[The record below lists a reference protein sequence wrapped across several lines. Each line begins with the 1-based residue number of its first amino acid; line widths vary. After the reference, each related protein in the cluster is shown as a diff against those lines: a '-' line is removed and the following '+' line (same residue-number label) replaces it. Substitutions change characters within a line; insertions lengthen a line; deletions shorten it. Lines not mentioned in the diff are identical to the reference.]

1 MKFQFSTF
9 TEHSAH
15 ILGDSSLVAYQL
27 QWPTKPCGAL
37 SPIALDSFFVAFSF
51 PDRHRN
57 ASSSSLIPCI
67 TYDRLGH
74 KQTETGS
81 GASNSGV
88 VPLTPSPQQ
97 DNILATSKKR
107 HFVRPRSS
115 EEAVIYRG
123 INLRKSPQCDA
134 RAIAIQGAEER
145 AADRCHSLRC
155 GDTRCRL
162 FLTRTD

>member
-1 MKFQFSTF
+1 MLGRSVVQFQFSTF

-51 PDRHRN
+51 PDRHRS

-74 KQTETGS
+74 KQTEGNRQPSIKFGS
-81 GASNSGV
+81 RATHSISAARQHFGNEQKA
-88 VPLTPSPQQ
+88 PLRPSEE
-97 DNILATSKKR
+97 
-107 HFVRPRSS
+107 
-115 EEAVIYRG
+115 EEAVIEGSIYVKALNAMRA
-123 INLRKSPQCDA
+123 RDCDS
-134 RAIAIQGAEER
+134 GS
-145 AADRCHSLRC
+145 D
-155 GDTRCRL
+155 
-162 FLTRTD
+162 